1 MAAPSKSFTVIAD
14 SSIDADS
21 PLTEDLMTDLRDND
35 IHLEEW
41 LGKDYTAA
49 TNHDHDGANSAAVG
63 GTTGGSYIAVGHRM
77 ATGNANLQNFCRFKP
92 DVLFATPVDVS
103 LSVCLKH
110 VGDDADE
117 VTPFTATAAKAD
129 YMIDSLVF
137 GGALLTAS
145 ASYMSVA
152 NQVNGYLA
160 FKSLGSYIDYGVY
173 AGTGASQQI
182 TNGFQPEVVFVWRA
196 TDGTSSGPIVKT
208 TGMASTTSRNITS
221 GATTTT
227 AIHEINSTG
236 FKVNTSSNANSAG
249 VDYAYLAF
257 KSFSSQGEKIQVD
270 TYTGTGV
277 AKSLTNSAGFS
288 PQAVFVIN
296 TSTTGRTIQFSLSSM
311 YGSKSLDTTTEAVDA
326 HVIITEDGC
335 DVSTN
340 SAVNAAAET
349 YAVIYILG
357 GTRP

>member
-1 MAAPSKSFTVIAD
+1 MAAPSKNFTTIAD

-49 TNHDHDGANSAAVG
+49 ANHDHDGVNSAAVG
-63 GTTGGSYIAVGHRM
+63 GTTGGSYIAVGQRT
-77 ATGNANLQNFCRFKP
+77 ATGNANRQYFCRFTP
-92 DVLFATPVDVS
+92 DVLFATPVDVA
-103 LSVCLKH
+103 LSVCVKH
-110 VGDDADE
+110 VNDDANE
-117 VTPFTATAAKAD
+117 VTPFNATAGKAD
-129 YMIDSLVF
+129 YMINTLVY
-137 GGALLTAS
+137 GGAYLTAS
-145 ASYMSVA
+145 ASYLSVA
-152 NQVNGYLA
+152 NQCNGYLA
-160 FKSLGSYIDYGVY
+160 FKSLAGYIDYDVY

-182 TNGFQPEVVFVWRA
+182 TTGFQPEVVFVWRA
-196 TDGTSSGPIVKT
+196 TDGTASGPIVKT

-227 AIHEINSTG
+227 AIHAINSTG
-236 FKVNTSSNANSAG
+236 FKVNTSAQANSAG

-257 KSFSSQGEKIQVD
+257 TSFQSQGEKIQVD

-277 AKSLTNSAGFS
+277 AQSLTNSAGFS
-288 PQAVFVIN
+288 PQAVFIVN
-296 TSTTGRTIQFSLSSM
+296 TSTTGRTIEFAHCSM
-311 YGSKSLDTTTEAVDA
+311 YGSKSLDTTTAGLNTNI
-326 HVIITEDGC
+326 IITEAGC
-335 DVSTN
+335 DVSTSN
-340 SAVNAAAET
+340 KVNAAAET